1 MKRFTQVITI
11 SALAAAMVACGGEG
25 SSDTQP
31 TGKVSVGITD
41 APATELSNVT
51 ISFTG
56 ITLKPADGDPIAF
69 SFDQPKSWNLL
80 ALQGGLSEPL
90 ITNEEVP
97 AGDYSELRLLIS
109 TEHSFLILKSEP
121 DVEKTLAVPSGE
133 QSGLKLKGDFVVAAD
148 STTSLTVDFDVRKSI
163 VNPQGQSL
171 ADYLLKPSLRLVN
184 NLEVGAISGE
194 VDYPTILS
202 TRMNDNGQAN
212 CAKDYA
218 GAAYVFQGADV
229 TPSDLNISSSESGPL
244 MVVPVTDED
253 NNGLYAYT
261 AAFLPAGDYTV
272 SYSCQLDDNEMDDA
286 IEFDGTQ
293 KKVTVIAGETSQAQ
307 TIPLT
312 P

>member
-1 MKRFTQVITI
+1 
-11 SALAAAMVACGGEG
+11 
-25 SSDTQP
+25 
-31 TGKVSVGITD
+31 
-41 APATELSNVT
+41 
-51 ISFTG
+51 
-56 ITLKPADGDPIAF
+56 
-69 SFDQPKSWNLL
+69 
-80 ALQGGLSEPL
+80 
-90 ITNEEVP
+90 VP
-97 AGDYSELRLLIS
+97 AGDYSELRLLIN
-109 TEHSFLILKSEP
+109 TDESFLILKSEP
-121 DVEKTLAVPSGE
+121 DIEKSLAVPSGE

-212 CAKDYA
+212 CATDYA

-229 TPSDLNISSSESGPL
+229 TPSDLNFNNPESEPL
-244 MVVPVTDED
+244 MVVPVTDQHES
-253 NNGLYAYT
+253 LYAYT

-293 KKVTVIAGETSQAQ
+293 NVTVIAGEASPAQ
-307 TIPLT
+307 TIPLI